1 MSRTTCLVACLV
13 STPAFAGMVN
23 WNLNGSAVNASGSLT
38 GNSLVGSQ
46 FSLDMEVDPNS
57 STASPVVG
65 DWTFSVISEGT
76 TQATYSGSGRRSA
89 MTFTN
94 VTVDGQ
100 STRRY
105 TMVLGTITETTG
117 TGPTVSQLQLTFLA
131 SPNDSGGFLKFGQS
145 LAFEPNQTSGSL
157 SMVTNTPSFG
167 MLSTPGFTAV
177 PSPGAVALLGAAGF
191 FVSRRRGVAA

>member
-1 MSRTTCLVACLV
+1 
-13 STPAFAGMVN
+13 MVN
-23 WNLNGSAVNASGSLT
+23 WNLNGSADNASGSLT

-46 FSLDMEVDPNS
+46 FSLDMQVDPNS

-65 DWTFSVISEGT
+65 AWTFSVISGGT
-76 TQATYSGSGRRSA
+76 PQVTYTGSGRRSA

-94 VTVDGQ
+94 VTVGGQ
-100 STRRY
+100 LTRRY
-105 TMVLGTITETTG
+105 TMVLGTITETIG
-117 TGPTVSQLQLTFLA
+117 DGPTVSQLQLTFLA
-131 SPNDSGGFLKFGQS
+131 SPNGSGGFLKFGQS

-177 PSPGAVALLGAAGF
+177 PSPGAIALLGAAGF